1 MANLDHGGV
10 LGGVCCFGLRNMG
23 EGRSAWDLY
32 RWSNAPAEGME
43 VDSESVA
50 KATGNPVGIGYNGK
64 GGSGKGA
71 HVPLKRTR
79 VWAQVKA

>member
-1 MANLDHGGV
+1 VACAALACATWVRGGAP
-10 LGGVCCFGLRNMG
+10 G
-23 EGRSAWDLY
+23 DLY
-32 RWSNAPAEGME
+32 RWSNAPAEEME

-50 KATGNPVGIGYNGK
+50 KATGNPVGIGYNGE

-71 HVPLKRTR
+71 HAPLKRTR